1 VLRYPLWSGLDGLL
15 HGAVAQLGERWLC
28 KPEVVGSIPIS
39 STRVARPK
47 QDFGPH
53 RVGHPFSDNFIATWA
68 KALGVYRPRPARSA
82 RMAERIVPGT
92 YDRDDR
98 LSIASSR
105 VIAAL
110 AYRAPRTSSTCALGI
125 GQARKGVRWMPR
137 RREAKKDVD
146 SCDKLRGAAN
156 KL

>member
-1 VLRYPLWSGLDGLL
+1 MLRYHLWSGNRRTPY
-15 HGAVAQLGERWLC
+15 GAVAQLGERWLC

-39 STRVARPK
+39 STRSRARPT
-47 QDFGPH
+47 DFGPH
-53 RVGHPFSDNFIATWA
+53 RVDHPFSDNFIATWA

-82 RMAERIVPGT
+82 RMAERIVSGT
-92 YDRDDR
+92 YDRNDR

-105 VIAAL
+105 VVTL